1 METSERRVISVI
13 VINEASVL
21 SRVTDLFSGR
31 GYNITSLTVA
41 PIPESKYSRL
51 TIVTSGSVRVIE
63 QITKQLHKLI
73 PILKVYE
80 HEDLVEKEMAM
91 VKFPASENIAD
102 ISALCEAYNGKIVN
116 VGENVI
122 IVMVADEPDRIKHF
136 IQAATKFNP
145 IECLYLR
152 YSISM
157 TRFSFCELL
166 ALKYGSNISPFFSCF
181 WL

>member
-1 METSERRVISVI
+1 MEASERRVISVI
-13 VINEASVL
+13 VINESSVL
-21 SRVTDLFSGR
+21 SRITDLFSAR

-73 PILKVYE
+73 PVLRVYE

-91 VKFPASENIAD
+91 VKIPANENIAD
-102 ISALCEAYNGKIVN
+102 ISILSEAYNGKIVN

-122 IVMVADEPDRIKHF
+122 IVMVADEPKRVENYLKLIKRY
-136 IQAATKFNP
+136 NP
-145 IECLYLR
+145 KEIVR
-152 YSISM
+152 SGAV
-157 TRFSFCELL
+157 
-166 ALKYGSNISPFFSCF
+166 ALER
-181 WL
+181 